1 MLLYS
6 NRTLAT
12 YLVICV
18 ASTLVAGLTERQTNG
33 SIEIALILLHGR

>member
-1 MLLYS
+1 MLLYR
-6 NRTLAT
+6 NPTLAL

-33 SIEIALILLHGR
+33 NIETVLILLHRR